1 MKKNKEIINYCKAVK
16 KNLYCSR
23 PLKKQIL
30 HALECDISEFVQE
43 RPNVSA
49 QDIISHF
56 GNPTDFAEESLS
68 ILDGNEIQQKIKKA
82 KHIKLF
88 VLIAVI
94 IICLIAALT
103 SLLVVKVNTEDVMC
117 YYSEEIINKE
127 QSR

>member
-1 MKKNKEIINYCKAVK
+1 M
-16 KNLYCSR
+16 YCSK

-43 RPNVSA
+43 RSNVSE

-68 ILDGNEIQQKIKKA
+68 MLDGNEIQQKIKKA

-94 IICLIAALT
+94 VICLIVAIT
-103 SLLVVKVNTEDVMC
+103 SFCIINKNSQTAGY
-117 YYSEEIINKE
+117 YYSEELIEYIKG
-127 QSR
+127 